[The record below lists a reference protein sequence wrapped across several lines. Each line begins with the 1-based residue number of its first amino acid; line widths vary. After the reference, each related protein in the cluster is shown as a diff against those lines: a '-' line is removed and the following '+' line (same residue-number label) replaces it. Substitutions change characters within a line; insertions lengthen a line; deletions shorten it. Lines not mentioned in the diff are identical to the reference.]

1 MRRLAFLCV
10 LAAVLAVPALA
21 AAQDP
26 EATVSRSFA
35 AIGEP
40 VVVTIKLDAPAD
52 AVVEVDPAA
61 GSWGDVRVV
70 RVLSQSATVVEAGL
84 HHEIEVLVAPFAP
97 GTVTFRPA
105 VVVTTD
111 AGSLPATLPTLTV
124 EVPSTLSPDEPLALS
139 PLPPPVPIDGAQSVW
154 LWPAI
159 ALGGLVA
166 VVIAAIAAVLARR
179 WWRNRPVD
187 AEEVAPEP
195 PPGADEVLA
204 DAEAL
209 LETDAAG
216 AYRAISNAV
225 RRVLGERYEFPA
237 RSLTAAELEARMSG
251 AGVDGW
257 EERMA
262 RELLRECDA
271 VVYAGYR
278 PVVERRVADLRIAR
292 EIIGGTG

>member
-1 MRRLAFLCV
+1 MRV
-10 LAAVLAVPALA
+10 
-21 AAQDP
+21 
-26 EATVSRSFA
+26 
-35 AIGEP
+35 I
-40 VVVTIKLDAPAD
+40 
-52 AVVEVDPAA
+52 
-61 GSWGDVRVV
+61 
-70 RVLSQSATVVEAGL
+70 RVLSQSATATDAGL
-84 HHEIEVLVAPFAP
+84 QHRIEVLVAPFAP

-111 AGSLPATLPTLTV
+111 NGSAPAALPTLTL

-139 PLPPPVPIDGAQSVW
+139 PLPPLVPIDGAQSVF
-154 LWPAI
+154 LWPGI

-166 VVIAAIAAVLARR
+166 VVIAAWPPFSPAAGGETG
-179 WWRNRPVD
+179 PVD
-187 AEEVAPEP
+187 TGEVAPEP
-195 PPGADEVLA
+195 PPAPDVLA
-204 DAEAL
+204 GAEAL

-216 AYRAISNAV
+216 AYRAISSAV
-225 RRVLGERYEFPA
+225 RHVLGERYEFPA
-237 RSLTAAELEARMSG
+237 QSLTAAELETRMAG

>member
-1 MRRLAFLCV
+1 MRRLALLCA

-26 EATVSRSFA
+26 EATVSHSFA
-35 AIGEP
+35 SIGEP
-40 VVVTIKLDAPAD
+40 ITVTITLDAPAD
-52 AVVEVDPAA
+52 AVVEVDPA
-61 GSWGDVRVV
+61 GESWGDVRVI
-70 RVLSQSATVVEAGL
+70 RVLSQSATATEAGL
-84 HHEIEVLVAPFAP
+84 QHRIEVLVAPFAP
-97 GTVTFRPA
+97 GAVTFSPA

-111 AGSLPATLPTLTV
+111 SGSVPAPLPSLTL

-139 PLPPPVPIDGAQSVW
+139 PLPPPVPIDGAQSAV
-154 LWPAI
+154 LWPGI

-187 AEEVAPEP
+187 AGEVAPEP
-195 PPGADEVLA
+195 PPGPDILA
-204 DAEAL
+204 SAEAL

-216 AYRAISNAV
+216 AYRAISSAV
-225 RRVLGERYEFPA
+225 RHVLGERYEFPA
-237 RSLTAAELEARMSG
+237 QSLTAAELETRMAD

>member
-1 MRRLAFLCV
+1 MRRLALLCV

-40 VVVTIKLDAPAD
+40 IAVTIKLDAPTD

-61 GSWGDVRVV
+61 DSWGDVRVV
-70 RVLSQSATVVEAGL
+70 RVLSQSATAVEGGL
-84 HHEIEVLVAPFAP
+84 HYQFEVLVAPFAP

-105 VVVTTD
+105 LVVTTD
-111 AGSLPATLPTLTV
+111 AGSAPVDLPALTV
-124 EVPSTLSPDEPLALS
+124 EVPSTLLPGEPLALS
-139 PLPPPVPIDGAQSVW
+139 SLPPPVPIEGAQSVL
-154 LWPAI
+154 LWPGI
-159 ALGGLVA
+159 ALGALVA
-166 VVIAAIAAVLARR
+166 VVVAGIAAVLAAR
-179 WWRNRPVD
+179 WWRNRPV
-187 AEEVAPEP
+187 ESTVEPEP
-195 PPGADEVLA
+195 PPAPGDLFAT
-204 DAEAL
+204 AEGL
-209 LETDAAG
+209 LETDASG
-216 AYRAISNAV
+216 AYRAIASVV
-225 RRVLGERYEFPA
+225 RQVLGERYEFPA
-237 RSLTAAELEARMSG
+237 LSLTTAELETRMTA

-278 PVVERRVADLRIAR
+278 PAVERRVADLRVAR
-292 EIIGGTG
+292 EIVGGTG

>member
-1 MRRLAFLCV
+1 MRRLAFLC
-10 LAAVLAVPALA
+10 ALA
-21 AAQDP
+21 AALAVPVLAAAQEP

-35 AIGEP
+35 AIGEQI
-40 VVVTIKLDAPAD
+40 VVNITLDTPAD
-52 AVVEVDPAA
+52 AVVEVDPA
-61 GSWGDVRVV
+61 GESWGDVRVI
-70 RVLSQSATVVEAGL
+70 RVLSQSATATEAGL
-84 HHEIEVLVAPFAP
+84 QHRIEVLVVPFAP
-97 GTVTFRPA
+97 GAVTFSPA

-111 AGSLPATLPTLTV
+111 SGSALAALPALTL
-124 EVPSTLSPDEPLALS
+124 EVPSTLSPDEPLTLS
-139 PLPPPVPIDGAQSVW
+139 PLPPPVPIDGAQSVM
-154 LWPAI
+154 LWPGI

-166 VVIAAIAAVLARR
+166 VVIAVIAAMLARR

-187 AEEVAPEP
+187 TGEVAPEP
-195 PPGADEVLA
+195 PPTDHVLA
-204 DAEAL
+204 QAEAL

-216 AYRAISNAV
+216 AYRAISSAV
-225 RRVLGERYEFPA
+225 RHVLGERYEFPA
-237 RSLTAAELEARMSG
+237 QSLTAAELETRMAD

>member
-1 MRRLAFLCV
+1 MRRLAFLCA

-21 AAQDP
+21 SAQDP
-26 EATVSRSFA
+26 EATVSRTFA
-35 AIGEP
+35 AIGEQ
-40 VVVTIKLDAPAD
+40 VVVTITLDTPAD
-52 AVVEVDPAA
+52 AVVEVDPA
-61 GSWGDVRVV
+61 GEPWGDVRVI
-70 RVLSQSATVVEAGL
+70 RVLSQSATATEVGL
-84 HHEIEVLVAPFAP
+84 QHRIEVLVAPFAP

-111 AGSLPATLPTLTV
+111 SGSAPAALPVLTL
-124 EVPSTLSPDEPLALS
+124 EVPSTLSPNEPLALS
-139 PLPPPVPIDGAQSVW
+139 PLPPPVPIDGAQSVF
-154 LWPAI
+154 LWPGV

-166 VVIAAIAAVLARR
+166 AVIVGVASLLARR

-187 AEEVAPEP
+187 TGEAAPEP
-195 PPGADEVLA
+195 PPAPDVLA
-204 DAEAL
+204 SAEAL
-209 LETDAAG
+209 LEADAAG
-216 AYRAISNAV
+216 AYRAISSAV
-225 RRVLGERYEFPA
+225 RNVLGERYEFPA
-237 RSLTAAELEARMSG
+237 QSLTAVELETRMAE

>member
-1 MRRLAFLCV
+1 MRRLALLCA

-21 AAQDP
+21 SAQDP
-26 EATVSRSFA
+26 EATVSRTFA
-35 AIGEP
+35 AIGEQ
-40 VVVTIKLDAPAD
+40 VVVTITLEAPAD
-52 AVVEVDPAA
+52 AVVEVDPA
-61 GSWGDVRVV
+61 GESWGDVRVI
-70 RVLSQSATVVEAGL
+70 RVLSQSATAIDAGL
-84 HHEIEVLVAPFAP
+84 QHRIEVLVAPFAP

-111 AGSLPATLPTLTV
+111 AGPTPAALPVLTL
-124 EVPSTLSPDEPLALS
+124 EVPSTLPPDEPLALS
-139 PLPPPVPIDGAQSVW
+139 PLPPPVPIDGAQSVM
-154 LWPAI
+154 LWPGI
-159 ALGGLVA
+159 ALGGFVA
-166 VVIAAIAAVLARR
+166 VVIAAIAAALARR

-187 AEEVAPEP
+187 MGDVAPEP
-195 PPGADEVLA
+195 PPADDVLA
-204 DAEAL
+204 AAEAL

-216 AYRAISNAV
+216 AYRAISGAV
-225 RRVLGERYEFPA
+225 RNVLGERYEFPA
-237 RSLTAAELEARMSG
+237 QSLTAAELETRMAE